1 MANSP
6 IHSDSPY
13 DAVPDVPTSVLR
25 LAETLVMLAAS
36 ADEQVAWVDRH
47 RWSEDELALDFDW
60 ANGWVPWSVDERSP
74 GLLSPVIH
82 ELLKRID
89 DRLAEMSGEPNADKW
104 TPEGLATDP
113 GWAEVRHLSGRALT
127 EIARLDLV
135 TIPPPGEL

>member
-1 MANSP
+1 M
-6 IHSDSPY
+6 
-13 DAVPDVPTSVLR
+13 PDVPTSVLR

-74 GLLSPVIH
+74 DLLSPVLH
-82 ELLKRID
+82 ELLQRID
-89 DRLAEMSGEPNADKW
+89 GRLAEMSGQANADKW

-113 GWAEVRHLSGRALT
+113 GWTEVRHLSGQALT
-127 EIARLDLV
+127 EIATLGLIAIPSPGDL
-135 TIPPPGEL
+135 